1 MVALTC
7 PAPHRMIIQM
17 TFSPEAMKQDVLKLR
32 DSMLSMMER
41 VDASS
46 IHGFITTYGFLCD
59 FFGVTFSEEISWV
72 RHGNESIGM
81 RVWEYRNENMGM
93 RALGVIFTSLMGLV
107 TKRLTAPVALSL
119 PVPEKCLPCSRLQG
133 SQAG

>member
-1 MVALTC
+1 
-7 PAPHRMIIQM
+7 M

-72 RHGNESIGM
+72 RLGSENMGVWEYGNESM
-81 RVWEYRNENMGM
+81 SMGM
-93 RALGVIFTSLMGLV
+93 RT
-107 TKRLTAPVALSL
+107 
-119 PVPEKCLPCSRLQG
+119 
-133 SQAG
+133 